1 MRNEAPFP
9 VNSSRLL
16 LLERSTSL
24 KRRKP
29 NNSAGRDQ
37 LRRRVAPCR
46 WNQERAAFVLA
57 KLLMTTRTLVSAT
70 VPCLFVSQIRTHS
83 ERFIFQCPLRE
94 RRILPLR
101 PSPGT
106 TIFFSTS
113 TSAETTRNNRNP
125 LSEQPTLYSS
135 LSLCSRKLFPR
146 VPVEPAV
153 TALSSM
159 PPKENRATLSY
170 VQELFDMLLPQ
181 GQCVGLQ
188 FPAELPASQFGLEQS
203 HWLTQFLHPNE
214 IDHGLREYHASAV
227 RDTFYLG
234 RLAMRR
240 ALWGQQ
246 LQEMKGSTN
255 SLESFWTSHTPFP
268 AMPSNTLEDPG
279 KSVNFRD
286 HCILKDAHGRPTL
299 PLGYVGSISHKN
311 RTAVA
316 LVARDKDQG
325 EAATVPTYGIGIDI
339 ETIDPRRSRI
349 ATKVLTPSEI
359 KQLGRIP
366 VGYKRSAVR
375 FDNAEAAV
383 AHVALI
389 GILFSTIYEFPL

>member
-1 MRNEAPFP
+1 MRKEAPFP

-29 NNSAGRDQ
+29 NHNAGRDR
-37 LRRRVAPCR
+37 LRLRVAPCC
-46 WNQERAAFVLA
+46 WNQEGVALVLA
-57 KLLMTTRTLVSAT
+57 KLLMTTRALVSATT

-83 ERFIFQCPLRE
+83 ERFILQCPLRD

-106 TIFFSTS
+106 TIFFSAS

-146 VPVEPAV
+146 APVEPAV
-153 TALSSM
+153 TALSSI
-159 PPKENRATLSY
+159 PKENRATLSY
-170 VQELFDMLLPQ
+170 VQELFDILLPQ

-214 IDHGLREYHASAV
+214 IDHGLRECHAIAV
-227 RDTFYLG
+227 RETFYLG

-240 ALWGQQ
+240 ALWGQ
-246 LQEMKGSTN
+246 LQDMNDPTN
-255 SLESFWTSHTPFP
+255 SSEESFWTCRGGAPFP
-268 AMPSNTLEDPG
+268 TARPSALEDNNNRQG
-279 KSVNFRD
+279 ANFRD

-299 PLGYVGSISHKN
+299 PRGYVGSISHKN

-316 LVARDKDQG
+316 LVARDDHQG
-325 EAATVPTYGIGIDI
+325 DAATVPSYGIGIDI
-339 ETIDPRRSRI
+339 ESIDPRRSRI
-349 ATKVLTPSEI
+349 AAKVLTPSEI

-366 VGYKRSAVR
+366 VGSQRTAVH
-375 FDNAEAAV
+375 FDNTEAAV
-383 AHVALI
+383 AHVA
-389 GILFSTIYEFPL
+389 